1 MLVVSTAIASP
12 AGLIGLTARA
22 ASTLSRRA
30 MSFLA
35 SFSSWVACVPRR
47 VARASYPVRSAVGEF
62 VEGLPCNVIGHRW
75 VEVADALR
83 RQTGKKMRFK
93 CSRCH
98 MTGGFT
104 N

>member
-1 MLVVSTAIASP
+1 MPETVVF
-12 AGLIGLTARA
+12 RE
-22 ASTLSRRA
+22 RRRRD
-30 MSFLA
+30 L
-35 SFSSWVACVPRR
+35 RGR
-47 VARASYPVRSAVGEF
+47 VARATYPVRSAVSDF

-75 VEVADALR
+75 VEVRDTR
-83 RQTGKKMRFK
+83 RRHSGNKMHFK